1 MPAALIALITASP
14 WQPVRTTSQIPPVV
28 YSVYQSLHPVATT
41 SMEKNKNKQKKPLL
55 ISVKGNLQRL
65 K

>member
-41 SMEKNKNKQKKPLL
+41 FMEKKKKENTLDF
-55 ISVKGNLQRL
+55 SQR
-65 K
+65 KFTKIEVN